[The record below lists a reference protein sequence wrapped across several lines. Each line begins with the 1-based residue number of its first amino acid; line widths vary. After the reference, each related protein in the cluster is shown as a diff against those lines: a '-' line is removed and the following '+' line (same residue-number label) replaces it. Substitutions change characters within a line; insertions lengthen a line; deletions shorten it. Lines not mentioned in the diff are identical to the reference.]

1 MEQLPLEVR
10 LADHAVFETFHA
22 GMNAAVVHA
31 LQDLS
36 ATSAASVCWIWGPP
50 QTGKTHLLQACV
62 NSAAAGSYRSAYLP
76 LGEEAGASPGVLDGM
91 GSMDVVCIDDIDN
104 IAGHS
109 DWEQGMFVLFEQLRQ
124 QGGRLVMSAGQAP
137 LHCRFRLPDLISRLL
152 ADTVDVRPLFLDFH
166 ATWCAPCRV
175 LERTVLST
183 VGVRDALSK
192 YRVIRIDTDQQVDV
206 ARYFDIVALPTLI
219 VLTAPRTQL
228 FRHVGLIQPDTL
240 VLRLDEVVMT
250 GVE

>member
-22 GMNAAVVHA
+22 GTNAAVVHA

-76 LGEEAGASPGVLDGM
+76 LGEGAGVSPGVLDGM

-137 LHCRFRLPDLISRLL
+137 LHCRFRLPDLISRFSSGATFRL
-152 ADTVDVRPLFLDFH
+152 RPLTDDEKIRAMQQR
-166 ATWCAPCRV
+166 ATWR
-175 LERTVLST
+175 
-183 VGVRDALSK
+183 G
-192 YRVIRIDTDQQVDV
+192 
-206 ARYFDIVALPTLI
+206 
-219 VLTAPRTQL
+219 
-228 FRHVGLIQPDTL
+228 
-240 VLRLDEVVMT
+240 LRLPDEVADYLFARVDRSSEKLFDLLDRLDWEALAAKKRLT
-250 GVE
+250 VPFVKTILDRERDYPA

>member
-1 MEQLPLEVR
+1 MTPEDIFARIRALGYRPSQMNDGNTSGNVLPS
-10 LADHAVFETFHA
+10 ADK
-22 GMNAAVVHA
+22 
-31 LQDLS
+31 
-36 ATSAASVCWIWGPP
+36 GPP
-50 QTGKTHLLQACV
+50 
-62 NSAAAGSYRSAYLP
+62 
-76 LGEEAGASPGVLDGM
+76 
-91 GSMDVVCIDDIDN
+91 
-104 IAGHS
+104 
-109 DWEQGMFVLFEQLRQ
+109 
-124 QGGRLVMSAGQAP
+124 
-137 LHCRFRLPDLISRLL
+137 PDLISRLL

-183 VGVRDALSK
+183 VGVRDSLSR